1 MKILNIVI
9 LILIVISLSGCTKS
23 VEPDQVPGDIVLT
36 QKSAELIS
44 ADNSFTFK
52 LLNKIPAN
60 STKNVMVSPLSI
72 SLALSMALN
81 GAETTTKTSIINTLG
96 FSGLSVDE
104 INQIYLDLITALK
117 QADPKVVMNVANSIW
132 IKKSYPVLD
141 PFLTTNQK
149 YFDATITRLVF
160 DLTALNTING
170 WVNEKT
176 NSKIPKILDQISAD
190 EIMFLINAI
199 YFNGQWKIQ
208 FDKTKTLNE
217 TFTLSSGGSVSAPM
231 MKGKELFGYSVQTG
245 YKALKMTYGRGK
257 FGMTLLLPDDGKTP
271 EQILSQ
277 LTPSA
282 FVALEN
288 TLSTTVKTDVW
299 LPKFKFSYDI
309 DLKEILSALGMSIA
323 FVDGQADFSKINSTD
338 KLFITKVKHKTFIDV
353 NEEGTEAAAV
363 TSIGIGVT
371 SIGPSEPIF
380 HATKPFLFFITEE
393 DTQAIIFT
401 GKVENPLIAE

>member
-1 MKILNIVI
+1 MKTYNFSIILV
-9 LILIVISLSGCTKS
+9 LMMVFSGCTKDIT
-23 VEPDQVPGDIVLT
+23 PDPVIGDIVLT

-52 LLNKIPAN
+52 LLNQIPVT
-60 STKNVMVSPLSI
+60 SGKNVMVSPLSI

-81 GAETTTKTSIINTLG
+81 GAETTTKTSMINTLG

-132 IKKSYPVLD
+132 IRKNYPVLD

-149 YFDATITRLVF
+149 YYDATVSRLDF
-160 DLTALNTING
+160 DLTGLNTINA

-176 NSKIPKILDQISAD
+176 NAKIPKILDKISSD

-208 FDKTKTLNE
+208 FDKTKTVNE
-217 TFTLSSGGSVSAPM
+217 SFSLSSGGSVTVPM

-257 FGMTLLLPDDGKTP
+257 CNMTLLLPDDGKTP
-271 EQILSQ
+271 EQVLAL
-277 LTPSA
+277 LTPSV
-282 FVALEN
+282 FFALQN
-288 TLSTTVKTDVW
+288 SLSSTVKTDVW
-299 LPKFKFSYDI
+299 LPKFKFSYEC
-309 DLKEILSALGMSIA
+309 DLKDILSALGMSIA

-371 SIGPSEPIF
+371 SIGPTEPVF

-401 GKVENPLIAE
+401 GKVENPLATE

>member
-1 MKILNIVI
+1 
-9 LILIVISLSGCTKS
+9 
-23 VEPDQVPGDIVLT
+23 
-36 QKSAELIS
+36 
-44 ADNSFTFK
+44 
-52 LLNKIPAN
+52 
-60 STKNVMVSPLSI
+60 
-72 SLALSMALN
+72 
-81 GAETTTKTSIINTLG
+81 
-96 FSGLSVDE
+96 
-104 INQIYLDLITALK
+104 
-117 QADPKVVMNVANSIW
+117 MNVANSIW

>member
-1 MKILNIVI
+1 MKTLNFKIL
-9 LILIVISLSGCTKS
+9 LLLVISLSGCTNW
-23 VEPDQVPGDIVLT
+23 VEPDPVPGDIVLT

-81 GAETTTKTSIINTLG
+81 GAETTTKTAMINTLG
-96 FSGLSVDE
+96 FGGLTVDE

-132 IKKSYPVLD
+132 IRKNYPVLD

-149 YFDATITRLVF
+149 YYDATISRLDF
-160 DLTALNTING
+160 DITGLNTINA

-176 NSKIPKILDQISAD
+176 NTKIPKILDQISAN
-190 EIMFLINAI
+190 EIMFLINAV

-208 FDKTKTLNE
+208 FDKTKTQNE
-217 TFTLSSGGSVSAPM
+217 NFTLSSGGSVSVPM
-231 MKGKELFGYSVQTG
+231 MKGKELLGYSVQTG
-245 YKALKMTYGRGK
+245 YKALKMNYGRGK

-277 LTPSA
+277 LTPAA

-288 TLSTTVKTDVW
+288 SLSTTVKTDVW
-299 LPKFKFSYDI
+299 LPKFKFSYDC

-401 GKVENPLIAE
+401 GKVENPLIEN